1 MSFNCKKLVCVLLA
15 VITVIAMTSVV
26 AFAENEVSESAQ
38 EVSATDSSTAENADT
53 IFEIF
58 NRGEGTFMERLVHG
72 GKVTLVGMLV
82 VFAVLI
88 VLMVILYVFQLIFGR
103 KSKKA
108 EEKPVEKT
116 VSAPAPAA
124 APVAAPAAANQEEE
138 LVAVATAAI
147 AAARGESDCAF
158 NVISITQIN

>member
-15 VITVIAMTSVV
+15 LITVIAMTSVV
-26 AFAENEVSESAQ
+26 AFAEEESVPAQ
-38 EVSATDSSTAENADT
+38 EVSETESSVAENADT
-53 IFEIF
+53 IFEIIG
-58 NRGEGTFMERLVHG
+58 RGEGTLMERLVHG
-72 GKVTLVGMLV
+72 GKVTLVGMIV

-88 VLMVILYVFQLIFGR
+88 VLMVILYLFQLIFAR
-103 KSKKA
+103 KSRKAPEEPVKK
-108 EEKPVEKT
+108 

-124 APVAAPAAANQEEE
+124 APVAAPAAANNEDE

-158 NVISITQIN
+158 DVISITKVN

>member
-1 MSFNCKKLVCVLLA
+1 MCVLLA
-15 VITVIAMTSVV
+15 LITVIAMTSVV
-26 AFAENEVSESAQ
+26 AFAEEVSVPAQ